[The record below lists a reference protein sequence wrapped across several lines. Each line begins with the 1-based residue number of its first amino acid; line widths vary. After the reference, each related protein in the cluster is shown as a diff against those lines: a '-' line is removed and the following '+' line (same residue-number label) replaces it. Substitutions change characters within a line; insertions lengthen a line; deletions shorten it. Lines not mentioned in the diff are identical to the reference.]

1 MDCATSIG
9 LGREFRKVSKE
20 WKPDFNTIY
29 AHLKKKKKKKK
40 KNHKNNK
47 FAFTK
52 VTTLKEHL
60 KKKKDS
66 KK

>member
-1 MDCATSIG
+1 MQQVLDWVENLEKSAKNGNQISTPYM
-9 LGREFRKVSKE
+9 R
-20 WKPDFNTIY
+20 T
-29 AHLKKKKKKKK
+29 LKKRKKK

-60 KKKKDS
+60 KKKDS
-66 KK
+66 KKY